1 MGHGRDRLA
10 YLPAGRQGEFRRKLQ
25 NGYQQPTYEKAK
37 AALKKVRAELATIN
51 QSAVGLRLACRSR
64 REGVD
69 TFQTLSADLGRFGDV
84 AGDRRGVVSRCS
96 AATYVDW
103 AIQDLNL

>member
-84 AGDRRGVVSRCS
+84 AGDQRGVVSRCS
-96 AATYVDW
+96 AAT
-103 AIQDLNL
+103 